1 MVDLDLFIY
10 KLLNY
15 GFDNLA
21 IEIKRRFFLK
31 IRWSNFDFIKK
42 TIFSQILFF
51 FRNLHIK
58 ISLEN
63 NFLYDQEIFW

>member
-31 IRWSNFDFIKK
+31 IRWPNFDFIKK